1 LPQKV
6 VTIKKYRPK
15 NAALALI
22 FADFL
27 DNPPKMHPNW
37 TDFLETP

>member
-1 LPQKV
+1 MHLSTILRRSTISILPQKV

-27 DNPPKMHPNW
+27 DNP
-37 TDFLETP
+37 